1 MILLVIS
8 LIVMFSAI
16 VIYSGFHGKPK
27 QHYVRRISMR
37 HVKLGKI
44 LTQHETLENE
54 LEEEHDFILL
64 EEDT

>member
-1 MILLVIS
+1 MILLIIS

-27 QHYVRRISMR
+27 HYVRRISMR